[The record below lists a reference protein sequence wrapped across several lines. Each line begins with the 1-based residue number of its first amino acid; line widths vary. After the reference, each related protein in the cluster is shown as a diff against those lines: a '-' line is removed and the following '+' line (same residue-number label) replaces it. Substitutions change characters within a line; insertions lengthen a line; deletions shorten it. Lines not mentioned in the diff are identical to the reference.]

1 MDNIKTMCFRFNLNN
16 PNHLKAWDYLHSV
29 DKEKYKSYTDA
40 VIISITD
47 YFDRQNKINEP
58 YLETR
63 QREDDFVNKIVETV
77 DRKLQKALPEF
88 MLSCLASFAIGN
100 IKPDTVTEQEDISET
115 PDIDWNFL
123 GDE

>member
-1 MDNIKTMCFRFNLNN
+1 M
-16 PNHLKAWDYLHSV
+16 
-29 DKEKYKSYTDA
+29 
-40 VIISITD
+40 TD

>member
-1 MDNIKTMCFRFNLNN
+1 MDNIKTMCFRFNWNN
-16 PNHLKAWDYLHSV
+16 PNHLKAWDYLHSI

-47 YFDRQNKINEP
+47 YFDRQNIINEP